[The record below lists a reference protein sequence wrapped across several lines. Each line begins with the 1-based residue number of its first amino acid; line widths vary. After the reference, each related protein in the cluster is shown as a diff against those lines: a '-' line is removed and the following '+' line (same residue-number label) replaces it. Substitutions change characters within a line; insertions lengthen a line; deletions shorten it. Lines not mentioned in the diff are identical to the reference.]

1 MIDIGSK
8 IKELRVSQKMTQNE
22 FAERLGVTKS
32 SISSYENGSR
42 LPSYDILIKISR
54 IFKVSTDY
62 LLGCID
68 NKSQTVNV
76 SGLTEKQIVSIRS
89 SIDAYRAFNAIRE
102 QVPQD
107 VQKLLDGIIETIEMG
122 TWDSKLMTHK
132 E

>member
-107 VQKLLDGIIETIEMG
+107 VQKLLDEIIETG
-122 TWDSKLMTHK
+122 TWDGKLMTHK

>member
-1 MIDIGSK
+1 MVDVGSK
-8 IKELRVSQKMTQNE
+8 IKELRISQKMTQSE

-62 LLGCID
+62 LLGCAD
-68 NKSQTVNV
+68 DKFQTVNV
-76 SGLTEKQIVSIRS
+76 SGLTEKQIVSIKS
-89 SIDAYRAFNAIRE
+89 SIDTYRAFNAIRD
-102 QVPQD
+102 QVPQN
-107 VQKLLDGIIETIEMG
+107 VQKLLDEFVELG
-122 TWDSKLMTHK
+122 TLDGKPVTFK